1 MDTED
6 SDAPQILGGDFNT
19 RHSEKRGENFSRYHP
34 LDLIHG
40 TCAAAAS
47 NCEVPMSWDGDEPW
61 MDTRDLQFYARGPK
75 VAIRPIRVEAMFDGA
90 RVPRLGIR
98 VFRAMIR

>member
-1 MDTED
+1 
-6 SDAPQILGGDFNT
+6 
-19 RHSEKRGENFSRYHP
+19 
-34 LDLIHG
+34 
-40 TCAAAAS
+40 
-47 NCEVPMSWDGDEPW
+47 MSWDGDEPW
-61 MDTRDLQFYARGPK
+61 MDTRDLQFYVRGPK